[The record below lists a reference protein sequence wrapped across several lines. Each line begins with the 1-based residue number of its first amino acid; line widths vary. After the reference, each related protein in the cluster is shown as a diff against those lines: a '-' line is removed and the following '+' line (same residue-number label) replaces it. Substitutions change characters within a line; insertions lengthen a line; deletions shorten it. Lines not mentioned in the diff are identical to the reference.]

1 MRKDI
6 RTVTVGVDGSRA
18 GLDAADWAARE
29 AERRRL
35 TLRLLHAGGEPTA
48 SGPLFGSEPLSGP
61 GRGRAPASGAGPASE
76 PASEPASAS
85 ESASGSVPRP
95 RVRSRPVPGQPAVPP
110 RDLQRGILD
119 RAAVQLSYA
128 HPTLEIAAR
137 RTDTPA
143 LPALLEAATESETVV
158 LGSRGF
164 SGYTGFL
171 VGPVAL
177 GVAAGAACPVV
188 LVRAGELA
196 QDERVPV
203 DAGDDTTAP
212 ARTPYRPVVLGL
224 DPSDPADE
232 LIGYAFDAAGVRA
245 APLHVVHTWTLPPL
259 PPLRDRATGVGAPGD
274 TAAQQDARERSLAAV
289 LEPWRHKFPETEV
302 SEEVVYGHAGHHL
315 LKASTR
321 AGLLVVGRSTADKR
335 LGRAAHSLL
344 HHSTCP
350 VAVVPHD

>member
-48 SGPLFGSEPLSGP
+48 SV
-61 GRGRAPASGAGPASE
+61 PASVPVPGSGLGPTPVPGAAP
-76 PASEPASAS
+76 
-85 ESASGSVPRP
+85 GSVPRP
-95 RVRSRPVPGQPAVPP
+95 RARGARTRPALEQSAVPA
-110 RDLQRGILD
+110 RELQRGILD
-119 RAAVQLSYA
+119 RAAVRLSYA
-128 HPTLEIAAR
+128 HPTLQIAAR

-164 SGYTGFL
+164 SGFTGFL
-171 VGPVAL
+171 VGSVAL
-177 GVAAGAACPVV
+177 AVAADAACPVV
-188 LVRAGELA
+188 LVRAGELPP
-196 QDERVPV
+196 DERVPA
-203 DAGDDTTAP
+203 DTGGDTTSP
-212 ARTPYRPVVLGL
+212 ARTPYLPVVLGL
-224 DPSDPADE
+224 DLEEPADE

-245 APLHVVHTWTLPPL
+245 APLHVVHAWTLPPL
-259 PPLRDRATGVGAPGD
+259 REGAGGAGEPGD
-274 TAAQQDARERSLAAV
+274 TAAQQDARERLLAAA
-289 LEPWRHKFPETEV
+289 LGPWRHKFPQTEV

-321 AGLLVVGRSTADKR
+321 AGLLVVGRSVAGAG
-335 LGRAAHSLL
+335 LGRAAHSLV

>member
-1 MRKDI
+1 MRRDI

-48 SGPLFGSEPLSGP
+48 SVPVPGSGLGPTPVP
-61 GRGRAPASGAGPASE
+61 GAAPGC
-76 PASEPASAS
+76 
-85 ESASGSVPRP
+85 VPRP
-95 RVRSRPVPGQPAVPP
+95 RARGARTRPALEQPAVPA
-110 RDLQRGILD
+110 RELQRGILD
-119 RAAVQLSYA
+119 RAAVRLSYA
-128 HPTLEIAAR
+128 HPTLQIAAR

-164 SGYTGFL
+164 SGFTGFL
-171 VGPVAL
+171 VGSVAL
-177 GVAAGAACPVV
+177 AVAADAACPVV
-188 LVRAGELA
+188 LVRAGELPP
-196 QDERVPV
+196 DERVPEERV
-203 DAGDDTTAP
+203 PEERVPDERVPDDAGGDTTSP
-212 ARTPYRPVVLGL
+212 ARTPYLPVVLGL
-224 DPSDPADE
+224 DLEEPADE

-245 APLHVVHTWTLPPL
+245 APLHVVHAWTLPPL
-259 PPLRDRATGVGAPGD
+259 REGAGGAGEPGD
-274 TAAQQDARERSLAAV
+274 TAAQQDARERFLAAA
-289 LEPWRHKFPETEV
+289 LGPWRHKFPQTEV

-321 AGLLVVGRSTADKR
+321 AGLLVVGRSVAGAG
-335 LGRAAHSLL
+335 LGRAAHSLV

>member
-48 SGPLFGSEPLSGP
+48 SVPAPGSGLGPTPVP
-61 GRGRAPASGAGPASE
+61 GAAP
-76 PASEPASAS
+76 
-85 ESASGSVPRP
+85 GSVPRT
-95 RVRSRPVPGQPAVPP
+95 RARGARIRPSPERPAVPA
-110 RDLQRGILD
+110 RELQRGILD
-119 RAAVQLSYA
+119 RAAVRLSYA
-128 HPTLEIAAR
+128 HPTLQIAAR

-171 VGPVAL
+171 VGSVAL
-177 GVAAGAACPVV
+177 AVAADAACPVV
-188 LVRAGELA
+188 LVRAGELPP
-196 QDERVPV
+196 DERVPDERV
-203 DAGDDTTAP
+203 PADTGDDTTSP
-212 ARTPYRPVVLGL
+212 ARTPYLPVVLGL
-224 DPSDPADE
+224 DLEEPADE

-245 APLHVVHTWTLPPL
+245 APLHVVHAWTLPPL
-259 PPLRDRATGVGAPGD
+259 REGAGGAGTPGD
-274 TAAQQDARERSLAAV
+274 TAAQQDARERFLAAV
-289 LEPWRHKFPETEV
+289 LGPWRHKFPQTEV

-321 AGLLVVGRSTADKR
+321 AGLLVVGRSVAGAG
-335 LGRAAHSLL
+335 LGRAAHSLV
-344 HHSTCP
+344 HRSTCP

>member
-35 TLRLLHAGGEPTA
+35 TLRLLHASGEPAA
-48 SGPLFGSEPLSGP
+48 SAPDGESVAVPGDGSGSGA
-61 GRGRAPASGAGPASE
+61 GAVRGSAPASAFGSV
-76 PASEPASAS
+76 SA
-85 ESASGSVPRP
+85 SVPRP
-95 RVRSRPVPGQPAVPP
+95 RARPRPVSGASAASAGDS
-110 RDLQRGILD
+110 RRGILD
-119 RAAVQLSYA
+119 RAAIQLSYA

-143 LPALLEAATESETVV
+143 LPALLEAAKESEALV

-164 SGYTGFL
+164 NGFTGFL

-177 GVAAGAACPVV
+177 AATAAAACPVV
-188 LVRAGELA
+188 LVRAGELPT
-196 QDERVPV
+196 DERVPV
-203 DAGDDTTAP
+203 DADDDPSASAHAP
-212 ARTPYRPVVLGL
+212 YLPVVLGL
-224 DPSDPADE
+224 DLDDPADE
-232 LIGYAFDAAGVRA
+232 LIGHAFDAAGVRA

-259 PPLRDRATGVGAPGD
+259 RDCADGARTPAG
-274 TAAQQDARERSLAAV
+274 TAGQQDARERSLAAV
-289 LEPWRHKFPETEV
+289 LGPWRHKFPETEV

-321 AGLLVVGRSTADKR
+321 AGLLVVGRASADR
-335 LGRAAHSLL
+335 GLGRAADSLV

-350 VAVVPHD
+350 VAVVPHG

>member
-48 SGPLFGSEPLSGP
+48 S
-61 GRGRAPASGAGPASE
+61 ASGAAP
-76 PASEPASAS
+76 
-85 ESASGSVPRP
+85 GSVPRP
-95 RVRSRPVPGQPAVPP
+95 RRSRVRVRPGPELSAAA
-110 RDLQRGILD
+110 DSELQRGILD

-128 HPTLEIAAR
+128 HPTLQIAAR

-158 LGSRGF
+158 LGSHGFGGF
-164 SGYTGFL
+164 SGFL
-171 VGPVAL
+171 VGSVAL
-177 GVAAGAACPVV
+177 AVAAGAACPVV
-188 LVRAGELA
+188 LVRAGELPV
-196 QDERVPV
+196 DERVPA
-203 DAGDDTTAP
+203 DTGDDTTSP
-212 ARTPYRPVVLGL
+212 TRTPYLLPVVLGL
-224 DPSDPADE
+224 DLEEPADE
-232 LIGYAFDAAGVRA
+232 LIGYAFGAAGVRA

-259 PPLRDRATGVGAPGD
+259 SPPSPLRDGSGGAGAPGD
-274 TAAQQDARERSLAAV
+274 TAARQDAREQSLAAV
-289 LEPWRHKFPETEV
+289 LGPWRHKFPETEV

-321 AGLLVVGRSTADKR
+321 AGLLVVGRSVAGDG
-335 LGRAAHSLL
+335 LGRTAHSMV
-344 HHSTCP
+344 HHSACP